1 MAAFP
6 SDLRVLVGTSEDP
19 SSVVARSEMERGI
32 PKQRRIA
39 ADALV
44 TVPIE
49 VLFLTQQQAADF
61 EDWFYDDIG
70 GGADFFDWRD
80 IRTGSTVE
88 ARIVGG
94 KLGALVPVRG
104 AYEVS
109 RRSMTLEF
117 VRSSL

>member
-6 SDLRVLVGTSEDP
+6 SNLKILVGTSEDP
-19 SSVVARSEMERGI
+19 TPVVIRSEMERGI

-44 TVPIE
+44 TIPIE
-49 VLFLTQQQAADF
+49 VLFLNKQEAADF
-61 EDWFYDDIG
+61 EDWFYVDIN

-80 IRTGSTVE
+80 PRTGATVE
-88 ARIVGG
+88 ARVVNG
-94 KLGALVPVRG
+94 KLGALMPVRG

-117 VRSSL
+117 VRSTI